1 MHGVFHATTRG
12 DRVIRTLVLP
22 KVAGERPR
30 TGKNAVYV
38 FGLPLGVGS
47 GIPSGHLDRRVH
59 PTTLG

>member
-1 MHGVFHATTRG
+1 MTRE
-12 DRVIRTLVLP
+12 DRVIRILVFP